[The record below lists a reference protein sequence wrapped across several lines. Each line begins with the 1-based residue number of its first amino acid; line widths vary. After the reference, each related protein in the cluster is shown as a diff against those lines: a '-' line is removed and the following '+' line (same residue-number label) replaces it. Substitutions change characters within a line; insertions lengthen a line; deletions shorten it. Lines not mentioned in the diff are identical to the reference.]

1 MVIALLP
8 SLLILGTASA
18 SLYLVAV
25 VYLLSIP
32 FAKIYHKS
40 KADLEVSQHF
50 LLLLDFVH
58 VFFFCFIHV
67 FLAVCNMN
75 CVGALDGYSSF
86 LGGRTTVA
94 GLVGLLI

>member
-18 SLYLVAV
+18 SLY
-25 VYLLSIP
+25 
-32 FAKIYHKS
+32 HKS
-40 KADLEVSQHF
+40 KADLEASQPF

-86 LGGRTTVA
+86 LGGRTNVA